1 MNGIPR
7 LMRIG
12 SSRRRIIVRPA
23 RCSCDTN
30 ENNFLVSSYCP
41 AIVQFD
47 LSAVPVAVILFSFI
61 KLFTIYFQ
69 FEMEKEREKRP
80 LRSIAWR
87 DNENKQ
93 TTKTTLLAS
102 HIAVHL
108 FPVGSSLGSSI
119 AFERFLDLSSS
130 TRRRGRSA
138 ALLLDELD
146 CLRGRS
152 FREYSR
158 LLGRFLGLLGGRG
171 IITGFSLGSL
181 ESSSFGWIFWSLGIS

>member
-1 MNGIPR
+1 M
-7 LMRIG
+7 
-12 SSRRRIIVRPA
+12 RPA

-146 CLRGRS
+146 
-152 FREYSR
+152 
-158 LLGRFLGLLGGRG
+158 
-171 IITGFSLGSL
+171 
-181 ESSSFGWIFWSLGIS
+181 